1 LDAPWAPN
9 GMSNQPLFAGLV
21 VDENDNPADFT
32 VVGGEPFYVVD
43 DAGFKRHIPAG
54 HVDRQVLQ
62 YMQELMKGSEGLL
75 SEQAAK
81 MLGQEDIFSKA
92 MIESQLKNMDQQ
104 FDTLMQQGLPEEAR
118 AYIGMLGFKV
128 VIDFH
133 GEVLRVDQPSAPE
146 EDRGEG
152 DAA

>member
-1 LDAPWAPN
+1 
-9 GMSNQPLFAGLV
+9 MSNQPLFAGLV
-21 VDENDNPADFT
+21 VDENDRAAEIT
-32 VVGGEPFYVVD
+32 VVGDESFYVVD
-43 DAGFKRHIPAG
+43 DAGFKRHIPAA
-54 HVDRQVLQ
+54 HVDRQVLRH
-62 YMQELMKGSEGLL
+62 MQDLMKGSEGLL

-81 MLGQEDIFSKA
+81 MLGQDDIFSKA
-92 MIESQLKNMDQQ
+92 MIENQLKNMDQQ

-146 EDRGEG
+146 EDRGDG